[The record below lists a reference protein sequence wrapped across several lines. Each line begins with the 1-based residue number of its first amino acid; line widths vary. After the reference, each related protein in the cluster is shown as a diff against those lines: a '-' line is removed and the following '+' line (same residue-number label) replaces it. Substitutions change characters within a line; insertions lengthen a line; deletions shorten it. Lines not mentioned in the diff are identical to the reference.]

1 MHVLQN
7 LSMQE
12 QINFAMRKISTPAL
26 KAGFFNNT
34 NFMEA
39 IREYVKNDQVF
50 TFMNSIKRT
59 PAYWKKFKSEVL
71 AMVKQLGAPTF
82 FLALSCEGLRWDKLI
97 KIMQKLNKAD
107 KVDVDMSD
115 LSNHEKCS
123 MLNNNA
129 VIVARY
135 FQYRVE
141 GFLNLLL
148 LTGLLENQILR
159 HKSRVS
165 SQR

>member
-12 QINFAMRKISTPAL
+12 QINFAMRKISAPAL

-50 TFMNSIKRT
+50 TLMNSIKRT